1 MKKEYVEVT
10 SAQKELLKLLEHK
23 EAAENF
29 ESLKMVH
36 YLATYCVGIEKVD
49 LSASRYVHDLL
60 DVIQKIA
67 MEHVSEKKTNYNK
80 IP

>member
-1 MKKEYVEVT
+1 MDSEKLT
-10 SAQKELLKLLEHK
+10 TAQKELLKLLEHK
-23 EAAENF
+23 EANEYF

-36 YLATYCVGIEKVD
+36 YLATYCVGTEMVE

-67 MEHVSEKKTNYNK
+67 MEYDSIRKG
-80 IP
+80 

>member
-1 MKKEYVEVT
+1 MKKEPIEVT

-23 EAAENF
+23 EANEYF

-36 YLATYCVGIEKVD
+36 YLATYCVGNEIVE

-60 DVIQKIA
+60 DAVQKIA
-67 MEHVSEKKTNYNK
+67 MEYVSNK
-80 IP
+80 NK

>member
-1 MKKEYVEVT
+1 MESEKLT
-10 SAQKELLKLLEHK
+10 TAQKELLKLLEHK
-23 EAAENF
+23 EANEYF

-36 YLATYCVGIEKVD
+36 YLATYCVGTEMVE

-67 MEHVSEKKTNYNK
+67 MEHVFNK
-80 IP
+80 NE

>member
-23 EAAENF
+23 EATVNF

-36 YLATYCVGIEKVD
+36 YLATYCVGTEMVD

-60 DVIQKIA
+60 DVIQKISI
-67 MEHVSEKKTNYNK
+67 EHYYKSV
-80 IP
+80 